1 MTPDVTV
8 ASLAGDKPTRADSP
22 TPHHATAVHQVALMR
37 WRMALV
43 LSFAMLVTYFAF
55 VLGIAFDKP
64 ALGTLITEGLSVGIV
79 LGAGVILTAFG
90 LTAFY
95 AWWANRV
102 YDPALD
108 KVAGGKS

>member
-1 MTPDVTV
+1 MTPAALKAAVTE
-8 ASLAGDKPTRADSP
+8 
-22 TPHHATAVHQVALMR
+22 ATAHEAAATSPVHRVALMR
-37 WRMALV
+37 WRMAIV
-43 LSFAMLVTYFAF
+43 LSLLMLVTYFAF

-64 ALGTLITEGLSVGIV
+64 ALGTLVTDGLSLGIV

-102 YDPALD
+102 YDPALERVV
-108 KVAGGKS
+108 KGGQS

>member
-1 MTPDVTV
+1 MTPELSVPAV
-8 ASLAGDKPTRADSP
+8 AATTPSNESTNAVRA
-22 TPHHATAVHQVALMR
+22 VAAMR
-37 WRMALV
+37 WRMAIV
-43 LSFAMLVTYFAF
+43 LSLLMLVTYFAF

-64 ALGTLITEGLSVGIV
+64 SLGTLITQGLSVGIV

-108 KVAGGKS
+108 QVARGGK

>member
-1 MTPDVTV
+1 MTPAALKDAVAEATAQQV
-8 ASLAGDKPTRADSP
+8 ASESS
-22 TPHHATAVHQVALMR
+22 VHQVALMR
-37 WRMALV
+37 WRMAIV
-43 LSFAMLVTYFAF
+43 LSLLMLVTYFAF

-64 ALGTLITEGLSVGIV
+64 ALGTLITDGLSLGIV

-102 YDPALD
+102 YDPALERVV
-108 KVAGGKS
+108 KGGQS